1 MKRSR
6 EYSTRQAMQRK
17 MAEEIHV
24 ADLVE
29 VMEFYP
35 DDMTVDV
42 KPLVMAAREDR
53 FISRPPVLK
62 VPAAML
68 GSRDFFIRPWY
79 KAGDL
84 GFIVYLDY
92 DSDNA
97 FASGEESEPLT
108 TGCHTGKDGIF
119 IGGVIC
125 GETSMEGIPEETI
138 AIGAGEN
145 YMAFGKDGITIHGK
159 MELEGEL
166 KVNGKRVMLA
176 E

>member
-1 MKRSR
+1 MKRSD
-6 EYSTRQAMQRK
+6 EYAIRQAMQRK
-17 MAEEIHV
+17 AAEEIHV
-24 ADLVE
+24 ADLVQ

-42 KPLVMAAREDR
+42 KPLVMAVSEER

-62 VPAAML
+62 VPVATL
-68 GSRDFFIRPWY
+68 GSREFFIRPWY
-79 KAGDL
+79 KAGDV
-84 GFIVYLDY
+84 GIIVYLDY

-97 FASGEESEPLT
+97 FASGEESEPLA

-119 IGGVIC
+119 MGGVMC
-125 GETSMEGIPEETI
+125 GETFMEGIPEETI
-138 AIGAGEN
+138 AIGSGEN

-166 KVNGKRVMLA
+166 KVNGKAVMLV